1 MGIIERGQNS
11 IAVRGPSA
19 LWRSVVK
26 KHMSL
31 AGTWVTRAL
40 VFVFLVVSRLGVAGD
55 WQHPGSFLAANW
67 QLSGSFLAAFWQRV
81 GNMLAAF
88 WQQIGSFL
96 ATNWQQARREID
108 CVLSAIDRKAP
119 WMRWIDA
126 GGEARSRPRRLGGS
140 PGRVRYSQWQRAG
153 TN

>member
-1 MGIIERGQNS
+1 
-11 IAVRGPSA
+11 
-19 LWRSVVK
+19 
-26 KHMSL
+26 
-31 AGTWVTRAL
+31 
-40 VFVFLVVSRLGVAGD
+40 
-55 WQHPGSFLAANW
+55 
-67 QLSGSFLAAFWQRV
+67 
-81 GNMLAAF
+81 MLAAF